1 MTIHPQTGNLQS
13 KNNPE
18 TKRLAT
24 VFGMLTLRGRSEKLQ
39 SPNLKVTTMRFWL
52 VHDKPEDQQQGCAHG
67 SQMDSEGGD
76 SGETHRRRYLVLRP
90 RPTPPEPCGRLTLT
104 PATTRLPCGSWLRLP
119 KMSALF
125 GASYFPRAE
134 TLEYAINH
142 VFLPPKTPQEGEV
155 NIKEEHNLARF
166 LRESVV
172 NFCSRCS
179 KAESE
184 ELQPVIRMLQRLMQ
198 VSPGMDGRTKKAAMA
213 SVIQELKNGES
224 ALFHIRAQNAG
235 LLLTGQQD
243 GVLIEAFELLAPNK
257 DVMPHIGRL
266 KRQFPDCAAVVDRK
280 TMLNTEFLDELINVL
295 HRLELRVSPLSRP
308 KTWKSGY
315 DFEETRDTVSPFLVT
330 DMLLGTL
337 GGLGRHVEPTRVSMR
352 SREQVGWDSARL
364 PFHRSPTWLL
374 LRVGLRLVLD
384 RAAPQSGQSPLYKA
398 VTAFHH
404 AHLLHQAKLL
414 GFDSDLR
421 YTMAAKLV
429 RRVIKINPQEN
440 LPWVKVI
447 REVIATSHDELQQRW
462 QKTQKGHETTQDT
475 RLKHLSFIQ
484 FGHKTPAQ
492 NAGPAL
498 GLAAIPIHGRG
509 RLSWAWGF
517 DEVFFYLKN
526 PEALSLMYL
535 NLMDLWVAMDKV
547 AGVAVPLLLE
557 YDPCF
562 MPNLFRPLILPTKRQ
577 MARLHAI
584 EAYLHN
590 RRHRAKDT
598 RRSFYGSMYS
608 KFGQAD
614 SFAVRYFDSSLEHQ
628 TLLRQIENE
637 SRRTEAD
644 RIQRYHWL
652 RTRYDDL
659 TRERSLATH
668 EVEWDYDQR
677 CNIHAHDCKGCALDE
692 KIEYLTLDIFEWPLP
707 RDTTLAKAI
716 VFEIRVPQVVKIWRD
731 LTSHF
736 FRDIFRDPGTLRG
749 VDQLWF
755 AADHSSLSKFYPV
768 TSQVQLAATIKP
780 VEASH
785 YRGRHISTFCGDS
798 DVSACLEAGPF
809 DASGSILRE
818 THADLLDDNFVRR
831 MTAALGNALGR
842 FRENW
847 QNDIAVSLLAC
858 LGTRVL
864 ALTTSRRLIDALLAF
879 LCQTRRVALQWARQ
893 LLEKQ
898 GDCNNKVERHELD
911 QRLLMVALT
920 CMSTFDVESDLLQD
934 LLHSADNLNVFV
946 ETATVIHDHL
956 PPNASLSNPILVL
969 LAHRWR
975 RTMHLALDSALDE
988 IIKEKN
994 PGFHAAIQ
1002 QFWAD
1007 YSPPDTQWFE
1017 LSGEQS
1023 HILFA
1028 RTNLENGNTMTITY
1042 NLLNGRLLVNGYP
1055 LSRLPSEYECKPAC
1069 EELFG
1074 SQILEVMPS
1083 TRKGMRFSA
1092 CRSQQGWVVHF
1103 TMVSGELVIQAAR
1116 STEALSVEEKSR
1128 TEIYEFIPSWKLDGD
1143 VPTSFIS
1150 DYSHWVNL
1158 STGVVEFRR
1167 ADKPWVSSPDNDNW
1181 ILTRTR
1187 SRNTLSRQGCYV
1199 IDPHSQTAEAILS
1212 HLNPI
1217 ETRGNINTIF
1227 HPSKHMLVVDLPRY
1241 SLSFTLAEG
1250 NSSIKSKH
1258 YSGMCIDQSQSIGAL
1273 VGLENRLVLKQ
1284 EGVLE
1289 SCTPQRTVLV
1299 PRGPISPRIV
1309 SHHVKVSVDFFA
1321 GAHVKHDAFMIDAR
1335 LGRITTSGSLSSK
1348 LYLCYLHAV
1357 TSHCLPDPLTG
1368 RTGTEEALRIL
1379 ESASVRSFQRLDA
1392 ESYQLLC
1399 GIAELSPQR
1408 QFYPSGMMVMEQV
1421 QWSNKLPVLSQHD
1434 AFWPEV
1440 EAILNHARDCEI
1452 LQRDEKS
1459 TSLDLSSLKRS
1470 DLLLVSRARN
1480 RNAAFRVSDF
1490 GAEKHTAAFDCQYSG
1505 RHGEN
1510 SSETF
1515 TRASAVARRVVSGSE
1530 RLLARPSGSLRQ
1542 VILDIAGKQFPGAP
1556 EVDITFS
1563 LDHLQSHTTSLKG
1576 IWCGLHQS
1584 VADEPNVY
1592 KVAFFL
1598 SALIFAQQGSWDL
1611 VQALLG
1617 IATAHVRFRSQVKP
1631 PKEDN
1636 FDLDYKIS
1644 TMKQR
1649 VEQIVCRRL
1658 YELNRCPESELPR
1671 MSDETKTAAKRR
1683 RHEAWS
1689 TKTDQLTRSFVSNLE
1704 DQWSSRWTVSMPTGE
1719 NYSAYMNVNA
1729 ILQEVNKALDLARRT
1744 SLFTEYLNSLLREL
1758 GQMGVC
1764 SAGNAFVALN
1774 GPVAPPKIEQLPS
1787 LVGFVQSSALFTRPA
1802 PPTERPQ
1809 PVDFSY
1815 LCDHVT
1821 LAAGEEEPLAG
1832 LFDQLARISGQ
1843 KPYQVA
1849 YIDELQ
1855 SSAVST
1861 ASARYRLNQGA
1872 VELERIFRDYLLG
1885 CKQAAETIRG
1895 KIDNALRGQSIA
1907 EATCQG
1913 SSLYPRISPVFLLQ
1927 RLSRDFWD
1935 DLPESWRVCL
1945 VNYALSLAY
1954 VQRAERLVNASRRP
1968 ERQVDLLKELR
1979 NMGSH
1984 NSEEGDPMKFPE
1996 NLIIELEQGILIR
2009 PIQQGIAAKMRNP
2022 PEGDNAVMQ
2031 LNMGEGKSSVIVP
2044 VVSTWLADGNRLV
2057 RVVVAKPQSKQMM
2070 HTLIGTMGGLIN
2082 RRVFYLPI
2090 SRALQLRSEDVAAVR
2105 RILEACR
2112 KERGVLLVQ
2121 PEHLLSFKLMGLESI
2136 YAGTGQLGRDILSTY
2151 RELEDM
2157 SRDIVDESDEN
2168 FSVKFE
2174 LIYTIGSQQ
2183 PIDMS
2188 PDRWTMI
2195 QELMDVLAEIARNLA
2210 NGAEGQRVE
2219 GLLFEENEA
2228 SGRYP
2233 TIRVLEESA
2242 GKCLVDAIAKQIC
2255 RTGVRGFP
2263 IQHQSKQMRRAVLE
2277 YILHPTLD
2285 IEQVTAVE
2293 DVSSGL
2299 FSEPTSKNALLLL
2312 RGLLATNVILFAL
2325 GQKRFRVNYGL
2336 APDRRP
2342 STMLAVPYRAKDS
2355 PAPRSEF
2362 SHPEVVIVLTC
2373 LSYYYQGLA
2382 DNELRTCLERLSRSD
2397 QAEQEYSRWAAAAPQ
2412 LPSSLAHFSGVNL
2425 KDTKLCKESVFP
2437 ALRYAKPAIDF
2448 YLANVVFPK
2457 EMREF
2462 PYKLSASGWD
2472 LGKTKRHPLT
2482 GFSGTT
2488 DSKYVLPLSVT
2499 ALDLP
2504 EQRHT
2509 NSAVLACLL
2518 RAENTVLELGVDA
2531 ANVTALTVDLLLDA
2545 VTTSSQPMRVI
2556 LDVGAQIIELS
2567 NLEVARRWL
2576 GMVPSHE
2583 ADAVIFF
2590 NDHDELSVLTPCMR
2604 MRKLGQGQSVTFCVS
2619 PEMQKRIRT
2628 LVKLEDDAHALTVTD
2643 ILICAIAETWEDAH
2657 RSLPL
2662 WATQGIRHQHQEVV
2676 WEEADANNGG
2686 SLSAAD
2692 VARYLEAEAQSLE
2705 QRYRPISTTTPN
2717 TLNQSP
2723 PQSLLTTLHH
2733 LTTTLPPSRHPHLT
2747 LLHTKC
2753 TQFALTTHPASS
2765 TLQEEQERELAP
2777 EIERERHVER
2787 PAPRRPAP
2795 HALHEDVQ
2803 RLAAHGVLN
2812 ARSPAFMSAF
2822 AALAGTSAAALVPSV
2837 ACGARGV
2844 APGGGG
2850 GFPGGLLVTGD
2861 FARTVLGVAG
2871 GSGGGGRGGE
2881 GDAYQRPAQWVV
2893 TVQVQADASGGGE
2906 GMRMVLVSSWEAN
2919 VLKEVLERKSR
2930 EEAGGR
2936 VLLRAYLPRSSLS
2949 FDSLEDLAVHTVP
2962 AVEDPPVPPPEL
2974 VMQLNLFA
2982 GQLYLR
2988 SYAEY
2993 VRLCR
2998 YLGLSYT
3005 ENEGDEDIAA
3015 DGFVGRA
3022 GGEGYEECGFESS
3035 PVGFL
3040 NVLFKRI
3047 RRDCLDIEKTHM
3059 GRILAG
3065 EILRE
3070 RDFEDVDVKTEDV
3083 DGDTAMADTTDMKVE
3098 VEE

>member
-1 MTIHPQTGNLQS
+1 MMGCPSTLT
-13 KNNPE
+13 
-18 TKRLAT
+18 RL
-24 VFGMLTLRGRSEKLQ
+24 
-39 SPNLKVTTMRFWL
+39 N
-52 VHDKPEDQQQGCAHG
+52 DKPEVGQRRAHG
-67 SQMDSEGGD
+67 SQVGFEGGD
-76 SGETHRRRYLVLRP
+76 SGETHRR
-90 RPTPPEPCGRLTLT
+90 GRFV
-104 PATTRLPCGSWLRLP
+104 PQRWQSLPLNFKTYIFQLPYGSWLGLL
-119 KMSALF
+119 KMDAPF
-125 GASYFPRAE
+125 GASYSFPPAS
-134 TLEYAINH
+134 TLASAINH

-155 NIKEEHNLARF
+155 NIPEEHNLASS

-172 NFCSRCS
+172 KFCSRCS

-184 ELQPVIRMLQRLMQ
+184 QLQPVIRMLQRLMK
-198 VSPGMDGRTKKAAMA
+198 VTPGMDGRTKKAAMA
-213 SVIQELKNGES
+213 SVIQELKDGES

-235 LLLTGQQD
+235 LLLTGQHD

-257 DVMPHIGRL
+257 DVMPHTGRL
-266 KRQFPDCAAVVDRK
+266 NRQFPDCSAVVDRK
-280 TMLNTEFLDELINVL
+280 IMLNAKFLDEFINVL
-295 HRLELRVSPLSRP
+295 CRLELQVSPLARP

-337 GGLGRHVEPTRVSMR
+337 GGLGRHVQPTCVSMR
-352 SREQVGWDSARL
+352 SREQVGWDSAKL

-384 RAAPQSGQSPLYKA
+384 RAAPQSARSPLYKA

-404 AHLLHQAKLL
+404 AHLLHQAKQL

-429 RRVIKINPQEN
+429 RRVIKLNPQEN
-440 LPWVKVI
+440 HPWVKVI

-462 QKTQKGHETTQDT
+462 QKTQKGHERTQDT
-475 RLKHLSFIQ
+475 HLNHLSFRR
-484 FGHKTPAQ
+484 
-492 NAGPAL
+492 L
-498 GLAAIPIHGRG
+498 G
-509 RLSWAWGF
+509 WAWGF
-517 DEVFFYLKN
+517 DEVFCASTVYPNN

-562 MPNLFRPLILPTKRQ
+562 TPNLFRPLILPTKRQ

-584 EAYLHN
+584 EAYLSG
-590 RRHRAKDT
+590 RKHRAKDT
-598 RRSFYGSMYS
+598 RRSSYGSMYS

-614 SFAVRYFDSSLEHQ
+614 SFAVRYFDSSIEHQ
-628 TLLRQIENE
+628 TLSQQIENE
-637 SRRTEAD
+637 SKQTETD
-644 RIQRYHWL
+644 RIQQYHWL
-652 RTRYDDL
+652 RTRHEDL
-659 TRERSLATH
+659 ARKRSLATH
-668 EVEWDYDQR
+668 DVAWDPDR
-677 CNIHAHDCKGCALDE
+677 RRNIHAQDCEGCALDDQI
-692 KIEYLTLDIFEWPLP
+692 KVLTLDIFEWPLP

-716 VFEIRVPQVVKIWRD
+716 VFEIRVPKVVTIWRD

-736 FRDIFRDPGTLRG
+736 FRDIFRDPGTLPDANR
-749 VDQLWF
+749 LWF
-755 AADHSSLSKFYPV
+755 AAAHSGLSKFYPV

-785 YRGRHISTFCGDS
+785 YRGKHISTIHGDS

-809 DASGSILRE
+809 D
-818 THADLLDDNFVRR
+818 ADLLDDNFVRR

-842 FRENW
+842 
-847 QNDIAVSLLAC
+847 LLAC

-864 ALTTSRRLIDALLAF
+864 ALTTSRPLIDPLLAF
-879 LCQTRRVALQWARQ
+879 LCQTRR
-893 LLEKQ
+893 KQ
-898 GDCNNKVERHELD
+898 AYCNNKGERHELD

-920 CMSTFDVESDLLQD
+920 CMSTFDVESNLLQD
-934 LLHSADNLNVFV
+934 LLHSADNLSVFV
-946 ETATVIHDHL
+946 ETATMIQDHL

-969 LAHRWR
+969 LARRWR
-975 RTMHLALDSALDE
+975 KTMHLALDFALDE

-994 PGFHAAIQ
+994 PGFHAAIRH
-1002 QFWAD
+1002 FWAD
-1007 YSPPDTQWFE
+1007 YSPSATQWFE

-1028 RTNLENGNTMTITY
+1028 RTNLGNGNFMTITY
-1042 NLLNGRLLVNGYP
+1042 NLLDGRLLVNGYP
-1055 LSRLPSEYECKPAC
+1055 LSRLPSEYECKPAY

-1092 CRSQQGWVVHF
+1092 CHNQQGWVVHF
-1103 TMVSGELVIQAAR
+1103 TMVSDELVIQAAR
-1116 STEALSVEEKSR
+1116 STEVFSVEGKSSV
-1128 TEIYEFIPSWKLDGD
+1128 EVYEFIPSWKLDGD

-1167 ADKPWVSSPDNDNW
+1167 ADKPWVSSPYNDNW
-1181 ILTRTR
+1181 VLTRTGG
-1187 SRNTLSRQGCYV
+1187 RNTLSRHGCYL

-1212 HLNPI
+1212 YLNPI
-1217 ETRGNINTIF
+1217 ETRENINAIF
-1227 HPSKHMLVVDLPRY
+1227 HPSERMLVVDLPRY

-1250 NSSIKSKH
+1250 DSSIKSKH
-1258 YSGMCIDQSQSIGAL
+1258 YSGMCIDQCQSIGAL

-1284 EGVLE
+1284 EGALE
-1289 SCTPQRTVLV
+1289 SCTPQRMVLV

-1309 SHHVKVSVDFFA
+1309 SHHVKVSVNFWA
-1321 GAHVKHDAFMIDAR
+1321 GTHVKHDAFTIDAR

-1348 LYLCYLHAV
+1348 LHLCYLHAL

-1379 ESASVRSFQRLDA
+1379 ESASVRSFQRLDV
-1392 ESYQLLC
+1392 ESYQLLRC
-1399 GIAELSPQR
+1399 IAELSPQR

-1470 DLLLVSRARN
+1470 DPLLVSRARN

-1505 RHGEN
+1505 RHCGKA
-1510 SSETF
+1510 SETF
-1515 TRASAVARRVVSGSE
+1515 TRASAVARRLVSGNG

-1542 VILDIAGKQFPGAP
+1542 VILGIAGKQFPGSP
-1556 EVDITFS
+1556 EVDIAFS
-1563 LDHLQSHTTSLKG
+1563 LDHLQSHTMSLG
-1576 IWCGLHQS
+1576 GLWCGLHKS
-1584 VADEPNVY
+1584 VAEEPNEY

-1617 IATAHVRFRSQVKP
+1617 IATAHVKFQSEVKP
-1631 PKEDN
+1631 PNEDH

-1644 TMKQR
+1644 TMKHR
-1649 VEQIVCRRL
+1649 AEQMVHRHL
-1658 YELNRCPESELPR
+1658 YLLNRCPESQLPR
-1671 MSDETKTAAKRR
+1671 MSDETKSAAKRR
-1683 RHEAWS
+1683 RHQAWLI
-1689 TKTDQLTRSFVSNLE
+1689 KKDQLTRSFVSNLD

-1719 NYSAYMNVNA
+1719 NYSAYMDVNA
-1729 ILQEVNKALDLARRT
+1729 ILQEVNNALDLARRT
-1744 SLFTEYLNSLLREL
+1744 SLFTEYLNSLSWEL

-1764 SAGNAFVALN
+1764 SAENAFVARD
-1774 GPVAPPKIEQLPS
+1774 GPVAPPKIERQPS
-1787 LVGFVQSSALFTRPA
+1787 RVGFVQSSALFTRPA
-1802 PPTERPQ
+1802 PLTERPQ

-1821 LAAGEEEPLAG
+1821 LAAGEDEPLAG

-1843 KPYQVA
+1843 KKPYQVA

-1855 SSAVST
+1855 SSAIST
-1861 ASARYRLNQGA
+1861 TSARYKLNQGTI
-1872 VELERIFRDYLLG
+1872 ELERIFRDHLLD
-1885 CKQAAETIRG
+1885 CKQATETIRS

-1907 EATCQG
+1907 EANCQG

-1927 RLSRDFWD
+1927 RLSREFWD
-1935 DLPESWRVCL
+1935 DLPVGWRVCL

-1968 ERQVDLLKELR
+1968 ERQADLLKELR
-1979 NMGSH
+1979 NMGNH
-1984 NSEEGDPMKFPE
+1984 NSQEGDPMTFPE

-2009 PIQQGIAAKMRNP
+2009 PVQQGIAAKMRDP

-2044 VVSTWLADGNRLV
+2044 VVSVWLANGNRLV

-2070 HTLIGTMGGLIN
+2070 HTLIGTLGGLIN

-2090 SRALQLRSEDVAAVR
+2090 SRALQLSGEDVAAVR
-2105 RILEACR
+2105 RILETCR

-2195 QELMDVLAEIARNLA
+2195 QELMDVLVEVARNLA
-2210 NGAEGQRVE
+2210 NGIEGQRVK

-2242 GKCLVDAIAKQIC
+2242 GKCLVDAIVKQIC

-2277 YILHPTLD
+2277 YILHPSLD
-2285 IEQVTAVE
+2285 TEQIAAVE
-2293 DVSSGL
+2293 NVSSGF

-2362 SHPEVVIVLTC
+2362 SHPDVVIVLTC
-2373 LSYYYQGLA
+2373 LSYYYQGLS

-2412 LPSSLAHFSGVNL
+2412 LPSSLAHFSG
-2425 KDTKLCKESVFP
+2425 ESVFP

-2448 YLANVVFPK
+2448 YLANLVFPK

-2472 LGKTKRHPLT
+2472 LGKMKRHPLT

-2518 RAENTVLELGVDA
+2518 RAENTVLELGGDGE
-2531 ANVTALTVDLLLDA
+2531 NLTALTVDGLLDA

-2628 LVKLEDDAHALTVTD
+2628 LAKLQDDTRALTVTD
-2643 ILICAIAETWEDAH
+2643 ILICAIAETWDDAH

-2662 WATQGIRHQHQEVV
+2662 WVTQGIRHQHQEVV

-2692 VARYLEAEAQSLE
+2692 VARYLEDEAQSLE
-2705 QRYRPISTTTPN
+2705 QRYRPTSPTTATTT
-2717 TLNQSP
+2717 TNQ

-2747 LLHTKC
+2747 LLRTKC
-2753 TQFALTTHPASS
+2753 TQFALTTHPTSS

-2777 EIERERHVER
+2777 ETERERHVER
-2787 PAPRRPAP
+2787 PAPCRPAQ
-2795 HALHEDVQ
+2795 HSLHEDVR

-2822 AALAGTSAAALVPSV
+2822 AALGGTSAASLLPSSV
-2837 ACGARGV
+2837 TGARGV
-2844 APGGGG
+2844 VGRG

-2871 GSGGGGRGGE
+2871 GGVGGLVGE
-2881 GDAYQRPAQWVV
+2881 GDAYQRPAQWVI
-2893 TVQVQADASGGGE
+2893 TLQADASGGE
-2906 GMRMVLVSSWEAN
+2906 RMRMVLVSSWEAN
-2919 VLKEVLERKSR
+2919 ELKAVLEGKSPG
-2930 EEAGGR
+2930 ETAGR

-2949 FDSLEDLAVHTVP
+2949 FDSLEDLAVYTVP
-2962 AVEDPPVPPPEL
+2962 AVEDPPAPPPEL
-2974 VMQLNLFA
+2974 VTQLNLFA

-2998 YLGLSYT
+2998 YLGLSYR
-3005 ENEGDEDIAA
+3005 ENEGDEEIAA

-3022 GGEGYEECGFESS
+3022 GGEGYEYCGFESS

-3070 RDFEDVDVKTEDV
+3070 RDFEDVDVKMEDA
-3083 DGDTAMADTTDMKVE
+3083 DGDTTMAEAMDMKME
-3098 VEE
+3098 VDGE